1 MKHSIISWECSF
13 RNFFHLIDALLIQEY
28 DQDQF
33 ELIFVE
39 QRTKEVADAYNH
51 KLRLKSLWDRY
62 EEVKDRMN
70 IQVVYLGDALS
81 SPYHLGKCNNKGIE
95 LAKGETI
102 SVMDGDM
109 LLPPD
114 FLKKLGEY
122 HKSGAGVINI
132 VRRMAREPVGVPFER
147 WTEGIIDYDR
157 CLDVCDE
164 AHSLLPRTVGNKGP
178 MISAHRSAWEA
189 IDGYDEHVI
198 WSTGLSRLGQDATA
212 RLEMFCQV
220 ESTTLPDCFAVHP
233 YHPAGFS
240 RQTLDSVRLLSIQAD
255 LIDWARKHN
264 AISWKKRATVTNEVY
279 ERNKPFIERLHSDR
293 LSRPDKG
300 KWLNSSRLGSSVW
313 LGRLYARGRKMYS
326 KLPIN
331 WRVTGFICR

>member
-1 MKHSIISWECSF
+1 
-13 RNFFHLIDALLIQEY
+13 LIDALLVQEY
-28 DQDQF
+28 DRDQF

-51 KLRLKSLWDRY
+51 KLGLKSLWDSY

-81 SPYHLGKCNNKGIE
+81 ITYHLGRCNNSGIE

-102 SVMDGDM
+102 SIMDGDM

-114 FLKKLGEY
+114 FLNQLEEY
-122 HKSGAGVINI
+122 HRSGAGVVNI
-132 VRRMAREPVGVPFER
+132 ARRMAREPVGVPFER
-147 WTEGIIDYDR
+147 WTEGIIDFDR
-157 CLDVCDE
+157 CLEVCDD
-164 AHSLLPRTVGNKGP
+164 AHFPLPRTVENKGP
-178 MISAHRSAWEA
+178 MISAHRSAWKA
-189 IDGYDEHVI
+189 INGYDEHVI
-198 WSTGLSRLGQDATA
+198 WSTSLSRLGQDATA

-220 ESTTLPDCFAVHP
+220 ESTALPDCFAVHP

-240 RQTLDSVRLLSIQAD
+240 RRTLDSVRLLSIQAD

-264 AISWKKRATVTNEVY
+264 AISWKERTAVVIEVY
-279 ERNKPFIERLHSDR
+279 ERNKRFVERLHADR
-293 LSRPDKG
+293 LSGPDKR

-313 LGRLYARGRKMYS
+313 LGRLYAGMRKICS
-326 KLPIN
+326 KLPIS
-331 WRVTGFICR
+331 WRLRGLNAGNR